1 MALTDDEMGIG
12 LISGKWQV
20 HNNYKMKTVGRIRF
34 SQLSYL
40 PGLHCQAPGNNLL
53 WAIRIL
59 AGG

>member
-40 PGLHCQAPGNNLL
+40 PGLHCQGT
-53 WAIRIL
+53 RK
-59 AGG
+59 